1 MKKIKVIRYE
11 TLKECLEAL
20 GVDPDTK
27 GYWEWA
33 DADGIPH
40 KERYGKAI
48 DKIRKFKCWGWAD
61 KGKGKREVH
70 VWIGKRATLDD
81 VGKLLAHEIGHL
93 ERPFHYTRF
102 AEETKAA
109 KYERVAEIALE
120 AAQELLK

>member
-1 MKKIKVIRYE
+1 MDKIKIVRYE

-33 DADGIPH
+33 DANGTRH

-61 KGKGKREVH
+61 KGYGKREVH
-70 VWIGKRATLDD
+70 VWIGKRATLKD
-81 VGKLLAHEIGHL
+81 VVSLLAHEMGHL
-93 ERPFHYTRF
+93 ERPFHDTRF

-109 KYERVAEIALE
+109 KYERVAFNALG
-120 AAQELLK
+120 AAQELLE